1 MSFGGVQA
9 LSDVTFTAGEGEIT
23 GVIGPNGAGKTTL
36 FNCLSGINRTKS
48 GTIMFAGSA
57 IDRLPPHQRARLGL
71 RRTFQNVALFEG
83 LSVLDNIRTGAD
95 HAATR
100 VGGPVSSKVI
110 AEELIA
116 TTGLREFTN
125 APVSTL
131 STGYRKG
138 VEIARAVAGN
148 SRILLLD
155 EPTAGILPRDAV
167 SIMELVQGLRRGRG
181 LTVLIVEHQRP
192 MVMSLCDHVVA
203 LDFGRVIAEGAPVA
217 IQRNK
222 AVQNAYLGAPDE

>member
-1 MSFGGVQA
+1 MDRRVIRWRSAHSLRPKLDRGLVGQSLQFTRADLGSLRNNVADHHLRASSRLAPDNVERRVAEDPRWGTRSIQSGRSNVTVRERR
-9 LSDVTFTAGEGEIT
+9 LSA
-23 GVIGPNGAGKTTL
+23 
-36 FNCLSGINRTKS
+36 
-48 GTIMFAGSA
+48 
-57 IDRLPPHQRARLGL
+57 
-71 RRTFQNVALFEG
+71 FQNVALFEG
-83 LSVLDNIRTGAD
+83 LPVLDNICTGAD

-131 STGYRKG
+131 SAGYRKR

-148 SRILLLD
+148 SRLLLLD

-181 LTVLIVEHQRP
+181 LTVLLSSIKYRW
-192 MVMSLCDHVVA
+192 
-203 LDFGRVIAEGAPVA
+203 
-217 IQRNK
+217 
-222 AVQNAYLGAPDE
+222 